1 MDKWTKLNNGQK
13 IGQIEK
19 NLTKSAKIEKSV
31 KTVKIGQNSDKIEK
45 LDKREHKL
53 TNYNENYLKY

>member
-19 NLTKSAKIEKSV
+19 KFTKSAKIEKSV
-31 KTVKIGQNSDKIEK
+31 KTVKIGQNSDK
-45 LDKREHKL
+45 LDKMKKIGQ
-53 TNYNENYLKY
+53 N